1 MLRSPFGGIR
11 RPVRIRV
18 ITVERE
24 FGSGGAIIARRLAE
38 RLGWKLWD
46 EGLTAEIARVAQVD
60 PSVAA
65 SCDERVDSLLY
76 RLFKV
81 YARGSYE
88 RSLPIAETRPFDTDR
103 MFSTLEQVI
112 RDVSSRGPCVI
123 VGRGSTYFLRERPE
137 AFHVFVYAS
146 VDEKLR
152 RLNGMSKSE
161 KEAHQLIEEID
172 RDRAAFIRHYFG
184 GEWPHRPLYN
194 LMINSK
200 LGDEYVIETLL
211 QQLAAAEKF
220 APREIAGV

>member
-1 MLRSPFGGIR
+1 M
-11 RPVRIRV
+11 RIRV

-24 FGSGGAIIARRLAE
+24 YGSGGTVIARQLAE

-46 EGLTAEIARVAQVD
+46 EELTAEIARVADVD
-60 PSVAA
+60 RKVAA

-88 RSLPIAETRPFDTDR
+88 RALPIAEAQPFDTDR
-103 MFSTLEQVI
+103 MFATLESVI
-112 RDVSSRGPCVI
+112 RDVSSRTPCVI
-123 VGRGSTYFLRERPE
+123 VGRGSTYFLRDRPD

-146 VDEKLR
+146 AEEKLR
-152 RLNGMSKSE
+152 RLKSVGKSE
-161 KEAHQLIEEID
+161 REAGQLIEEID

-194 LMINSK
+194 LMINSQ
-200 LGDEYVIETLL
+200 LGDEYVVEMLL
-211 QQLAAAEKF
+211 QHLFAAEKF
-220 APREIAGV
+220 APRDVAAV

>member
-1 MLRSPFGGIR
+1 MQ
-11 RPVRIRV
+11 IRV
-18 ITVERE
+18 VTVERE
-24 FGSGGAIIARRLAE
+24 YGSGGAVIARHLAE

-46 EGLTAEIARVAQVD
+46 EELTAEIARVAQVD
-60 PSVAA
+60 QRVAA

-88 RSLPIAETRPFDTDR
+88 RALPLGESRPFDTDR
-103 MFSTLEQVI
+103 MFSMLERVI

-123 VGRGSTYFLRERPE
+123 VGRGSTYFLRERKD

-152 RLNGMSKSE
+152 RIQSIGKSE
-161 KEAHQLIEEID
+161 KEARQLIEEID
-172 RDRAAFIRHYFG
+172 RDRAAFIRHYFNS
-184 GEWPHRPLYN
+184 EWPHRPLYN
-194 LMINSK
+194 VMINSK

-211 QQLAAAEKF
+211 HQIASVEKF
-220 APREIAGV
+220 APREAARV